1 MAIRPKSI
9 VAQILK
15 ELTQLGRDRLTLT
28 MALGLPILLLL
39 LYGFA
44 VSLQVNEIKLAFQD
58 LSMTPISRE
67 YIATFERTHT
77 FKLVAQGPNVDLP
90 HLLDQG
96 QISGGIIIPPKFSRD
111 LSRVDRSANVQ
122 LLLDGSDS
130 NTANVIRGYA
140 SATNREFVQNAQSS
154 SATTPVNLQSRLWYN
169 PGLET
174 LRFIGPGAIAM
185 TVTLF
190 PPLLAGLATAKE
202 REQSTVLQV
211 YASSLTGT
219 EYLMGKAGAFWLVGM
234 AEILIV
240 SLEAWLCFGLRFVG
254 DPTPVILGSVLYIAS
269 GVFWGIFLG
278 ANAKAQ
284 STVIQSVSFTAFL
297 LSLQLS
303 GFIYPVSN
311 MPIAIQWVSLLIPAR
326 HYILLSR
333 NAYARGSGW
342 VSDWS
347 SLLGLLLLAIL
358 FFFLAWRK
366 LKTMQV
372 ETK

>member
-1 MAIRPKSI
+1 MAVRSKRII
-9 VAQILK
+9 AQILK

-44 VSLQVNEIKLAFQD
+44 ISLQVNEIKLAFQD
-58 LSMTPISRE
+58 LSMTPTSRE
-67 YIATFERTHT
+67 YIATFERAHT
-77 FKLVAQGPNVDLP
+77 FKLVAQGPNLDLP

-96 QISGGIIIPPKFSRD
+96 QISGGIVIPPKFSRD
-111 LSRVDRSANVQ
+111 LNRANRTATVQ

-140 SATNREFVQNAQSS
+140 SATNSEFVQNAQSS
-154 SATTPVNLQSRLWYN
+154 SATTPVNFQSRLWYN

-174 LRFIGPGAIAM
+174 LRFMGPGAIAM

-202 REQSTVLQV
+202 REQGTILQV

-219 EYLMGKAGAFWLVGM
+219 EYLLGKAGAFWLVGM

-240 SLEAWLCFGLRFVG
+240 SLESWLCFGLRFAG
-254 DPTPVILGSVLYIAS
+254 DPTPVILGSVLYVAG

-278 ANAKAQ
+278 ASTNSQ
-284 STVIQSVSFTAFL
+284 STVIQNVSFTAFL

-303 GFIYPVSN
+303 GFIYPISN
-311 MPIAIQWVSLLIPAR
+311 IPSAIRWVSLLIPAR
-326 HYILLSR
+326 HYIVLTR

-347 SLLGLLLLAIL
+347 PLLGLLLLAIL

-366 LKTMQV
+366 LQTMQV
-372 ETK
+372 EA

>member
-1 MAIRPKSI
+1 MAVRPKRI
-9 VAQILK
+9 IAQILK

-44 VSLQVNEIKLAFQD
+44 VSLQVNEINFAFQD
-58 LSMTPISRE
+58 LSMTPSSRE
-67 YIATFERTHT
+67 YIATFERTQT
-77 FKLVAQGPNVDLP
+77 FQLVTQGPGVDLP

-96 QISGGIIIPPKFSRD
+96 RISGGIIIPPKFSRD
-111 LSRVDRSANVQ
+111 LNRADRTANVQ

-140 SATNREFVQNAQSS
+140 NATNSAFVQNLQSS
-154 SATTPVNLQSRLWYN
+154 GATTPVNLQSRLWYN

-174 LRFIGPGAIAM
+174 LKYIGPGAIAM

-202 REQSTVLQV
+202 REQSTILQV

-219 EYLMGKAGAFWLVGM
+219 EYLLGKAVAFWLVGM
-234 AEILIV
+234 AEILLV
-240 SLEAWLCFGLRFVG
+240 NLESWLCFGLWFVG
-254 DPTPVILGSVLYIAS
+254 DPTPVILGSVLYIAC
-269 GVFWGIFLG
+269 GVLWGIFLG
-278 ANAKAQ
+278 ASTNSQ
-284 STVIQSVSFTAFL
+284 STVIQNVSFTAFL

-303 GFIYPVSN
+303 GFIYPIAN
-311 MPIAIQWVSLLIPAR
+311 IPIAIQWVSLLIPAR
-326 HYILLSR
+326 HYILLTR

-347 SLLGLLLLAIL
+347 PLLGLLLLAIL

-366 LKTMQV
+366 LQTMQV
-372 ETK
+372 ES